1 VPKRD
6 RSFEQVDDLLE
17 LVGFFSVV
25 YISDSSA
32 EIAEPLL
39 LIDLSASLE

>member
-1 VPKRD
+1 MPKRD

-17 LVGFFSVV
+17 LVGFLSVV
-25 YISDSSA
+25 DISDSSA

-39 LIDLSASLE
+39 LIDLSRLL